1 LLRCRASNSS
11 CIAASHEGSRSAALA
26 EVGSGEGAEVKAVQ
40 TNSSVGYRVDGQE
53 TPARAR
59 VTGPAPAG
67 GRGGVGDVPV
77 DGASPEAP
85 LEGDEED
92 GEAAPE
98 SELEGEAVPP
108 EASLEGD
115 KEDGEAA
122 PESELEGEAVPPVAG
137 LEGGEEAPELRLEG
151 VAEQGPGTVA
161 GASARRDG
169 GSPAGEGGGSPPVLV
184 QTESSAHQSKR
195 AGM

>member
-1 LLRCRASNSS
+1 VLLPCRASNSS

-26 EVGSGEGAEVKAVQ
+26 EVGSGKGAQVEAVQ

-59 VTGPAPAG
+59 VTGPASAG
-67 GRGGVGDVPV
+67 GGGGVGGVPV

-92 GEAAPE
+92 SEAAPE

-108 EASLEGD
+108 E
-115 KEDGEAA
+115 
-122 PESELEGEAVPPVAG
+122 AG

-151 VAEQGPGTVA
+151 VAEQGPGIA
-161 GASARRDG
+161 ARASARQDG
-169 GSPAGEGGGSPPVLV
+169 GSPAGEGGLPPVPV